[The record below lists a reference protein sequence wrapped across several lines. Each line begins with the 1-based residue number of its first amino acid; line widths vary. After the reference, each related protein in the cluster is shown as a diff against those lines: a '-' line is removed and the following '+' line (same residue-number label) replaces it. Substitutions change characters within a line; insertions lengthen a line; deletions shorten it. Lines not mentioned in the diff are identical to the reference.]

1 MKGLKGYLKE
11 AQVIIVKWGPIG
23 LLYDDE
29 CVGYVAGKLLEADWK
44 YDPEKGASQ
53 TTWRILC
60 GRWAIY
66 NWIRQ
71 RKQQVKKAPVSLN
84 SVSPS
89 GNSEVW
95 ETLADERNLSE
106 SREEINIEQPMLRL
120 STIQREYILKHFRE
134 GISMSDIAKEKGIT
148 RQAVSISIKGA
159 VEKLKSELN
168 RERIKNEAPRKTSR

>member
-1 MKGLKGYLKE
+1 M
-11 AQVIIVKWGPIG
+11 
-23 LLYDDE
+23 
-29 CVGYVAGKLLEADWK
+29 
-44 YDPEKGASQ
+44 
-53 TTWRILC
+53 
-60 GRWAIY
+60 
-66 NWIRQ
+66 
-71 RKQQVKKAPVSLN
+71 SLN

-120 STIQREYILKHFRE
+120 STTQREYILKHFRE